1 MLSEDTKLPL
11 LEDGYHTQYYTNEGT
26 KNIYREFSTMNGVLH
41 GSFKQY
47 TLSKVIIIKA
57 HYDNGTLDG
66 KYEEKYEDGSRKISG
81 WFSDGEPHKKF
92 LTYYDSG
99 NIKTL
104 SVFDRDGRRH
114 GTTIE
119 YFDGDKNQVKMRI
132 KYQNGDKHGRATKH
146 FYNGKLALE
155 ANFEND
161 KLHGDYIRYY
171 PTGIVRVQCEFING
185 YLHGKY
191 IAKYPSGAP
200 LRVLF
205 FNKGQLH
212 GRALFLHQG
221 NIPKASCE
229 FSQGQLNGIYKSFD
243 GNGKISEKKTYYE
256 NLLID
261 IESSGF
267 SLEA

>member
-11 LEDGYHTQYYTNEGT
+11 LEDGYHTQYYTNEDS
-26 KNIYREFSTMNGVLH
+26 KNIYREFSTLNGELH

-57 HYDNGTLDG
+57 HYDNGMLDG
-66 KYEEKYEDGSRKISG
+66 KYEEKYEDGTRKISG

-171 PTGIVRVQCEFING
+171 PTGIVRVQCEFTNG

-191 IAKYPSGAP
+191 IAKYPSGEP